1 MKLFKRA
8 LTLTILAI
16 FTMYSHAQSIDEIKK
31 NSNYIWGEGNGT
43 TMSDAEG
50 EALRQM
56 SVQISVSVYN
66 SSYDEESNDNSVQK
80 AVLQSVS
87 SAKFT
92 NVQMRVLEEEP
103 NAKVFCF
110 MPRSEVKKMF
120 EKRANHIVNMVDA
133 GKTAESR
140 MMIDEALRN
149 YYWALVLAKTTPE
162 PVEIEFNDKKG
173 EATSLLPIK
182 IKSVLAMIN
191 ASVKEI
197 QDDKNIILDFTYNG
211 KPVSSLNFKYND
223 GQSIVGPIVARDG
236 IGEASM
242 ASIPADGKL
251 HLTYELRFRN
261 EVDPTDSDIA
271 GAFNAGILPNI
282 NSSVAIAIKNNSKK
296 KAAAPALASAEMLAA
311 QPTNDK
317 RSIAMQNADNTDDL
331 QQAVLAVEAAISSN
345 NPKSAF
351 NYFTPEGYT
360 LFANLM
366 AKNGKVTLVG
376 KAQSHNFIIADGY
389 IIGRAT
395 NIKRQFRNGKAFM
408 EKLVYR
414 FNPESRK
421 IESVAFALT
430 QRAENDIMN
439 AAASWPEVSR
449 WAILNFMEDYQTAF
463 ALKRTDYINSIFSDD
478 ALIITGTILK
488 KLNNAERAFD
498 RSKSLDLGG
507 PKDIAYSQLSKT
519 EYIDRLRKIFSTR
532 EYVHLQFEDNVTRM
546 IDLPAINGINKG
558 AAFGIEIKQRYE
570 STGYSDDGYLT
581 MVFDTRGKL
590 PIIHVRLWQPD
601 KNNMMSLQEFI
612 SRFNK

>member
-191 ASVKEI
+191 ASVDEI
-197 QDDKNIILDFTYNG
+197 QDGKNLILGFTYNG

-282 NSSVAIAIKNNSKK
+282 NSSVAIAIKSNSKK
-296 KAAAPALASAEMLAA
+296 KAAAPVLASAEILAA

>member
-103 NAKVFCF
+103 NARVFCF

-120 EKRANHIVNMVDA
+120 EKRASHITNMVDA

-191 ASVKEI
+191 ASVDEI
-197 QDDKNIILDFTYNG
+197 QDGKNLILGFTYNG

-296 KAAAPALASAEMLAA
+296 KAAAPVLASAEILAA

-317 RSIAMQNADNTDDL
+317 HSIAMQNADNTDDL

-376 KAQSHNFIIADGY
+376 KAQNHNFIIADGY

-532 EYVHLQFEDNVTRM
+532 EYVHLLFEDNVTRM

>member
-191 ASVKEI
+191 ASVDEI
-197 QDDKNIILDFTYNG
+197 QDGKNLILGFTYNG

-296 KAAAPALASAEMLAA
+296 KAAAPMLASAEILAA

-519 EYIDRLRKIFSTR
+519 EYIDRLRKIFNTR

>member
-120 EKRANHIVNMVDA
+120 EKRANHIANMVDA

-191 ASVKEI
+191 ASVDEI
-197 QDDKNIILDFTYNG
+197 QDGKNLILGFTYNG

-236 IGEASM
+236 IGEA
-242 ASIPADGKL
+242 
-251 HLTYELRFRN
+251 
-261 EVDPTDSDIA
+261 
-271 GAFNAGILPNI
+271 
-282 NSSVAIAIKNNSKK
+282 
-296 KAAAPALASAEMLAA
+296 
-311 QPTNDK
+311 
-317 RSIAMQNADNTDDL
+317 
-331 QQAVLAVEAAISSN
+331 
-345 NPKSAF
+345 
-351 NYFTPEGYT
+351 
-360 LFANLM
+360 
-366 AKNGKVTLVG
+366 
-376 KAQSHNFIIADGY
+376 
-389 IIGRAT
+389 
-395 NIKRQFRNGKAFM
+395 
-408 EKLVYR
+408 
-414 FNPESRK
+414 
-421 IESVAFALT
+421 
-430 QRAENDIMN
+430 
-439 AAASWPEVSR
+439 
-449 WAILNFMEDYQTAF
+449 
-463 ALKRTDYINSIFSDD
+463 
-478 ALIITGTILK
+478 
-488 KLNNAERAFD
+488 
-498 RSKSLDLGG
+498 
-507 PKDIAYSQLSKT
+507 
-519 EYIDRLRKIFSTR
+519 
-532 EYVHLQFEDNVTRM
+532 
-546 IDLPAINGINKG
+546 
-558 AAFGIEIKQRYE
+558 
-570 STGYSDDGYLT
+570 
-581 MVFDTRGKL
+581 
-590 PIIHVRLWQPD
+590 
-601 KNNMMSLQEFI
+601 
-612 SRFNK
+612 

>member
-110 MPRSEVKKMF
+110 MSRSEVKKMF
-120 EKRANHIVNMVDA
+120 EKRANHIANMVDA

-173 EATSLLPIK
+173 EATSLLPTK

-191 ASVKEI
+191 ASVDEI
-197 QDDKNIILDFTYNG
+197 QDGKNLILGFTYNG

-282 NSSVAIAIKNNSKK
+282 NSSVAIAIKSNSKK
-296 KAAAPALASAEMLAA
+296 KAAAPVLASAEMLAA